1 MSLLLLLGGY
11 EPETAPRIA
20 VNREYPSVQH
30 RVIVRDPKTGSAI
43 ARWAEDEARTHNVMN
58 GLQLSGGIPGGRKE
72 LRCSLPR
79 NPRQDWPDIEGFLEI
94 EAQIGAR
101 NRIWHG
107 RIGKAPRSD
116 GERMVIDGEAVG
128 YAAALEDRKA
138 LRLGFIDSDLGKWGE
153 PSASRRLA
161 LRDQGRYTTVQATS
175 GFRDSGSARPALIV
189 DYSGTVRQEGNVP
202 GNELWYHGGGVD
214 LGALRFDWLSDAFNE
229 FESFFRLV
237 DNDLPVT
244 GNFDPSPDVN
254 YSGKAEALNQEV
266 KATTPGRRYAA
277 LKSFHTGGYRG
288 TMTNIHRAAN
298 LKVLSYLATQ
308 NLTLQGTWPD
318 VGYTAAQMLRVL
330 VPEFSG
336 LQVSDDSIEDDGFI
350 IQQAWW
356 PDGTT
361 LGPVVDELVRYGLYD
376 WFVKDGKV
384 FELRKPGTYGRRWQ
398 AYQGP
403 SNFREAGTDTER
415 LWDRICVRY
424 QDPDGSTRMVGWPG
438 SGAEVESAA
447 LQVTDPDHPA
457 VRAGVVREDLLDLQ
471 TQSVP
476 SEAIGVGE
484 RWLAEANEL
493 SRSGEAELSGYVQDD
508 RGVYRPAAEI
518 AEGDLIRFPDARDK
532 SYRRIVSYDYS
543 ADERK
548 VTVSLDA
555 PSETI
560 QALLE
565 RYRAALLPIG
575 VR

>member
-11 EPETAPRIA
+11 EPETEPRVA
-20 VNREYPSVQH
+20 VSREYQSVQH

-58 GLQLSGGIPGGRKE
+58 GLQLSGAMPGGRKE

-79 NPRQDWPDIEGFLEI
+79 NPRQDWPDIGGFLEI

-101 NRIWHG
+101 NRVWHG

-138 LRLGFIDSDLGKWGE
+138 LRLGFIDSDLGKFGE
-153 PSASRRLA
+153 PSVQRRLD
-161 LRDQGRYTTVQATS
+161 LVNG
-175 GFRDSGSARPALIV
+175 GFRPASVSASVGFQDAGSARPALVV
-189 DYSGTVRQEGNVP
+189 DFTGASSNTAPPYEGTEQ
-202 GNELWYHGGGVD
+202 WCHGGGVD
-214 LGALRFDWLSDAFNE
+214 IGGMVFDQRGDNSTTWLKAAILSVDDVTS
-229 FESFFRLV
+229 SF
-237 DNDLPVT
+237 T
-244 GNFDPSPDVN
+244 GSPN
-254 YSGKAEALNQEV
+254 YSGIAESLQQGVWTAQPGFKYALFQ
-266 KATTPGRRYAA
+266 TFY
-277 LKSFHTGGYRG
+277 TGGSFLG
-288 TMTNIHRAAN
+288 QMTNVQRWSNVKI
-298 LKVLSYLATQ
+298 LSYLATQ

-336 LQVSDDSIEDDGFI
+336 LRVTDDSVEDDGFI

-361 LGPVVDELVRYGLYD
+361 LGPVVDELVKYGLYD

-384 FELRKPGTYGRRWQ
+384 FELRRPGTYGRRWQ

-438 SGAEVESAA
+438 SGAEVESPA

-508 RGVYRPAAEI
+508 RGVFRPAAEV
-518 AEGDLIRFPDARDK
+518 AEGDSIRFPDARDK

-565 RYRAALLPIG
+565 RYRAALVPIG

>member
-1 MSLLLLLGGY
+1 MSLLLLLGY
-11 EPETAPRIA
+11 EPEVEPRVA
-20 VNREYPSVQH
+20 VNREYPPVQH
-30 RVIVRDPKTGSAI
+30 CVIVRDPKTGSAI
-43 ARWAEDEARTHNVMN
+43 ARWAEDEARTHNVMT
-58 GLQLSGGIPGGRKE
+58 GLQLSGAIPGGRKE
-72 LRCSLPR
+72 MRCSLPR

-101 NRIWHG
+101 NRVWHG
-107 RIGKAPRSD
+107 RIGKAPRTD

-128 YAAALEDRKA
+128 FAAELEDRKA
-138 LRLGFIDSDLGKWGE
+138 LRTGFIDSDLGKWGE
-153 PSASRRLA
+153 PSAKRA
-161 LRDQGRYTTVQATS
+161 LDLINAGHPNGAEISIGTGSSGALDPGITIALNLEGP
-175 GFRDSGSARPALIV
+175 GFRRGE
-189 DYSGTVRQEGNVP
+189 Q
-202 GNELWYHGGGVD
+202 WYHSGGVD
-214 LGALRFDWLSDAFNE
+214 IGALRFDFI
-229 FESFFRLV
+229 
-237 DNDLPVT
+237 
-244 GNFDPSPDVN
+244 G
-254 YSGKAEALNQEV
+254 SGKDEAWYDEAVLWYHDAASADVSGDYNQVTMLQQEV
-266 KATTPGRRYAA
+266 RASGSGRKYASVTTDRQAGFVAQTVVAHSWR
-277 LKSFHTGGYRG
+277 
-288 TMTNIHRAAN
+288 N
-298 LKVLSYLATQ
+298 LKILSYLATQ
-308 NLTLQGTWPD
+308 NLTPQGTWPNI
-318 VGYTAAQMLRVL
+318 GYTAAQMLRVL

-336 LQVSDDSIEDDGFI
+336 LEVTDESVEDDGFI

-356 PDGTT
+356 SDGTT
-361 LGPVVDELVRYGLYD
+361 LGAIVDELVKYGLYD

-384 FELRKPGTYGRRWQ
+384 FELRAPGTYGRRWQ

-438 SGAEVESAA
+438 SGAEVEDPA
-447 LQVTDPDHPA
+447 LQIIDPDHPA
-457 VRAGVVREDLLDLQ
+457 VRAGVAREDLLDLQ

-476 SEAIGVGE
+476 SEAVGVGE

-508 RGVYRPAAEI
+508 RGVFRPAAEV
-518 AEGDLIRFPDARDK
+518 AEGDWIRFPDARDK

-565 RYRAALLPIG
+565 RYRAALVPIG